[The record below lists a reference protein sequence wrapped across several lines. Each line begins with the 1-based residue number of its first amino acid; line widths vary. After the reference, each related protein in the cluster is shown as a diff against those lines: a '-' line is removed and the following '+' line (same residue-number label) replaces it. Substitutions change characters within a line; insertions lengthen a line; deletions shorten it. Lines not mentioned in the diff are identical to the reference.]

1 MAAYIGVSQRVE
13 VVSQLK
19 KKRKQTNK
27 TIKGK
32 IERVLLKFHIN
43 IL

>member
-1 MAAYIGVSQRVE
+1 MAAYIAVSQRVE
-13 VVSQLK
+13 VISQLK

-27 TIKGK
+27 TIKRK
-32 IERVLLKFHIN
+32 IEKLLLKIHIN